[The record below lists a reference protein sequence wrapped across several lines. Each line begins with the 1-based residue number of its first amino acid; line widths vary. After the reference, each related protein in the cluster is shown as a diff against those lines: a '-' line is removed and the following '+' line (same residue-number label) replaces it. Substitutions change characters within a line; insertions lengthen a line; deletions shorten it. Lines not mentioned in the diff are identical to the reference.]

1 MVEYLDY
8 YDEDWNFL
16 WKETRENV
24 HANWLWHNTVHCRLY
39 TKQWDILFQIRA
51 DTHTFY
57 TTASWH
63 VLSGETIKQA
73 FNREI
78 MEELWIDIDSS
89 DAEFVSVVP
98 WKLDKQK
105 SDWTWYRDRAKAHV
119 YVDLYEW
126 DYSDFDFDPAEIQW
140 VAVVNAKETLQL
152 FTRWSGEI
160 QATIVTNN
168 WIQKEMVGIDRFL
181 VTQNEIYL
189 WKYGDILGKVISLS
203 KI

>member
-1 MVEYLDY
+1 M
-8 YDEDWNFL
+8 
-16 WKETRENV
+16 
-24 HANWLWHNTVHCRLY
+24 
-39 TKQWDILFQIRA
+39 
-51 DTHTFY
+51 
-57 TTASWH
+57 
-63 VLSGETIKQA
+63 
-73 FNREI
+73 
-78 MEELWIDIDSS
+78 
-89 DAEFVSVVP
+89 
-98 WKLDKQK
+98 KLDKQK

-126 DYSDFDFDPAEIQW
+126 DFSDFDFDPAEIQW

-181 VTQNEIYL
+181 VTKNETYL
-189 WKYGDILGKVISLS
+189 WKYGDILEKVISLS